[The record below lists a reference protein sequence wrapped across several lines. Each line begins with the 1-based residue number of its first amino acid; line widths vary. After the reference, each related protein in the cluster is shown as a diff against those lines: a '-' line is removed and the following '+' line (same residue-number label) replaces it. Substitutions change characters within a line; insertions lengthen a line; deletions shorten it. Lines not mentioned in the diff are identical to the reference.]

1 MRARYWL
8 LSFVIAVAASRAYAD
23 GIQTRNEMFFLVPF
37 QDGGWDQSWVGTV
50 QAGDAV
56 GRIKRARD
64 KKDAPTLT
72 IYVIEATGSGTPAEI
87 EAALP
92 KHIAKDGV
100 EVGGAKIT
108 SAVFGKGK
116 EEELSVKV
124 GYGADAS
131 RGKLILRTS
140 TATLNNKPAL
150 VAIASFEQATNIL
163 VGIPETDAAKAVF
176 DKVIHDVS
184 ISRRAKRV
192 PKPPELA
199 PLRPIALVSEV
210 TASSAKSKADGW
222 QALAFS
228 LDDPRGLGSAWC
240 EGKPDAGVGESLT
253 ITFARPTSLKAIDI
267 ASQKSKQVTAVNVS
281 LDGGTPAVLK
291 LDDRWKGLPVDK
303 QVTTVNVAIG
313 ATAKGADSCVA
324 VRFRDPQGFDMTVL
338 RGFEPA
344 AADALPAAITAL
356 QAALFEDGRPKLQP
370 LIAFPLSV
378 RASGQKKP
386 VVHKDWAAIA
396 KKCAGDGT
404 ATGCPQTAVS
414 STAYG
419 AFVELVSRA
428 PGRLDVVFPAENFRA
443 SSQDMWRL
451 TWDGKA
457 WKLTAIDWVPR
468 QPGSDGS

>member
-1 MRARYWL
+1 MRARCWL
-8 LSFVIAVAASRAYAD
+8 LSFVIAVAASAAHAD
-23 GIQTRNEMFFLVPF
+23 GIQTRGEMFFLVPF
-37 QDGGWDQSWVGTV
+37 QNGGWDQAWVGTV

-64 KKDAPTLT
+64 NKDAPTLT
-72 IYVIEATGSGTPAEI
+72 VYVIEASGAGTPAEI

-92 KHIAKDGV
+92 KHVAKDGV

-124 GYGADAS
+124 GYGADAP

-150 VAIASFEQATNIL
+150 VAIASFEQETEIL
-163 VGIPETDAAKAVF
+163 VGIPENDAAKALF

-192 PKPPELA
+192 PKAPELA
-199 PLRPIALVSEV
+199 PLRTIALVKDV
-210 TASSAKSKADGW
+210 TASSAKAKADGW
-222 QALAFS
+222 QALAYS
-228 LDDPRGLGSAWC
+228 LDDPRGLTSAWC
-240 EGKPDAGVGESLT
+240 EGKPDPGVGESLT

-267 ASQKSKQVTAVNVS
+267 ASQKAKQVTAVNVS
-281 LDGGTPAVLK
+281 LDGGAPIAVK
-291 LDDRWKGLPVDK
+291 LDDRWKGLPLDK
-303 QVTTVNVAIG
+303 PVTTVAIAIG
-313 ATAKGADSCVA
+313 ATAKGADSCLA
-324 VRFRDPQGFDMTVL
+324 VRLRDPQGFDMTVL

-344 AADALPAAITAL
+344 AVDALPAAITAL
-356 QAALFEDGRPKLQP
+356 QAALFDAGRPKLQP
-370 LIAFPLSV
+370 LVAFPFSI
-378 RASGQKKP
+378 RATGQKKA
-386 VVHKDWAAIA
+386 VAHKDWAAIA

-414 STAYG
+414 STAFG
-419 AFVELVSRA
+419 AFIEPVSRT
-428 PGRLDVVFPAENFRA
+428 PGTLDVVFPAESFRA
-443 SSQDMWRL
+443 TSQDVWRL

-457 WKLTAIDWVPR
+457 WKLSAIDWLPR
-468 QPGSDGS
+468 KPGREGS